1 MLTIFP
7 LKSVAK
13 TVDYFQSPDN
23 YYVKDGIQGVWFGEG
38 AKLLN
43 LEGDV
48 KSKDFVSVLK
58 GKLSTDITME
68 TTTKKRRLGY
78 DLTFSAPKSVSI
90 LALIG
95 KDERVLNAH
104 RKAVDATLK
113 YIEEHYAATR
123 VKREGETSIENT
135 GNLLLAKFEH
145 IETRELDP
153 GLHTHSTIMN
163 ATYRSDQKWRTLH
176 FDEVYDDKKLL
187 DAIYIGQL
195 VQYLM
200 QSGYEITQTSEKATF
215 ELKGFAEHLIKNFSK
230 RRQQI
235 EAELEKKGL
244 SGGKAA
250 QIANFNTRKDKQK
263 IDLKELE
270 ARWVAELQQCDC
282 SLEWL
287 KDYSDK
293 ALARG
298 PVLPPNPYYLA
309 NQAITKAAKELG
321 EWHSV
326 FTIKKLK
333 ELAGGLSISNYSPM
347 LLDKVIADQFKNGEL
362 LSLTNDLCTTQTSRD
377 LEMLNVINM
386 KQGRNKIFPM
396 FSKLAANY
404 LVTKAAAKESQETLK
419 ILLTNTDREIVVTA
433 KNAPNYVTTMHSFI
447 ALSVQYGFRSRGI
460 TQTFKRTAEMSE
472 ELGLKRVQT
481 IKGFLMSCAI
491 RAEKI
496 KEQPIPSYNLPRA
509 KQIWI
514 LDFHSSISASQ
525 LNEIQNYAKE
535 FGARIIWAN
544 KVNKPQAAINALINF
559 GIKQCNLDKDHSKTM
574 SALTVHPTLN
584 NSIDVTHNPIT
595 KDDWQTSTADALLH
609 WATHKYQQH
618 NAVFALKDLQLELFS
633 LGLTVSKEV
642 LQSQLDL
649 ALKQKSLIDVQD
661 QSGELITTKETINLE
676 QACLRLVTNS
686 KNTVAKIVD
695 EEKILLPKHLTKG
708 QQAAINLTLTTQDRV
723 IGIQGIAGAGK
734 TTMLRSLN
742 QLCKDANFEIIGL
755 TPTTAAKERVQ
766 DGSKNLTSQDLLL
779 KAGIKTLT
787 TRKFLIDSEKL
798 LNKDPTLA
806 KLEYGTNKLL
816 VLDEASFVST
826 AEMLALLT
834 KVIQLNTRIIV
845 MGDNKQLSSVENGR
859 IFYLMLG
866 SEMVAVVMKEN
877 VRFKTVKAL
886 TVMQHI
892 YKNQISQA
900 LERLGDSL
908 IEIPDHQERLMKM
921 AELYLQKTP
930 EEQQNT
936 LLITPEHSDRKLV
949 NQLIRQGLQ
958 TNGQLTGSELA
969 CHNLTQ
975 VKLTKAEQQK
985 IFYFQAQD
993 FIVFFK
999 IPNNFQA
1006 KINEYYQVTLKNL
1019 EDRTLTLEDLKTREQ
1034 LIWSPED
1041 QTSVINVY
1049 RQEERKLMQ
1058 NDRIRWLQNNETLGI
1073 CNGQTA
1079 IVLAVDNTNATFKLQ
1094 NDQTISLD
1102 LAKLAN
1108 QHWDHAYAATT
1119 FVAQGADQ
1127 QAIAL
1132 AKGAYYQELTT
1143 KKIKINDV
1151 LMAKVASESNKV
1163 ISTWVHVVEINKD
1176 YIAKAQDRD
1185 GNILTIDLKQSP
1197 IDLYIKN
1204 QAIWQCCFDPET
1216 RKKSEIPKLTSVSEF
1231 LVSVTRGDKVI
1242 VLVDHIESYEHALKQ
1257 RITGARSAMEYLDPN
1272 KKEVRAKVDQMTAN
1286 ITGQAIEDTKEE
1298 HITDHKP
1305 DVVKN
1310 SLYKNHKVT
1319 IEQVIDK
1326 LHSNIL
1332 QHATNWLG
1340 QPQKV
1345 MSNEARWGKK
1355 GSLVV
1360 KLSGEKAGYWHDF
1373 ESGKGGKNLLSLYT
1387 ERFNRDF
1394 KTAINELSNA
1404 LYIDPNNKL
1413 FAKTATI
1420 SAKQSSTKV
1429 TTLDFKKIKYINKVY
1444 DSGVAIFGT
1453 LAEKYLREFRCITG
1467 NIPND
1472 FRFCAKLKHPDLNRF
1487 VPALL
1492 APIKNK
1498 EDQIQG
1504 IVRIFLNKDGGKLN
1518 STYIDN
1524 NGNTQSATV
1533 KANLGSVVNAAVVI
1547 NQGNNNNTIY
1557 IAEGIETALSIA
1569 QAKPAEKVVAALS
1582 VSNLKNVPLL
1592 TETQKVVL
1600 CADYDG
1606 ANAISTK
1613 ALLAA
1618 ANFYKER
1625 GLQVAI
1631 AYPENIPGMSKVDFN
1646 DVLKHLGTLSITRS
1660 LQNANV
1666 VPQKLPEV
1674 TKAME
1679 LNNLSTTKMPGV
1691 NKELTR

>member
-1 MLTIFP
+1 M
-7 LKSVAK
+7 
-13 TVDYFQSPDN
+13 
-23 YYVKDGIQGVWFGEG
+23 
-38 AKLLN
+38 
-43 LEGDV
+43 
-48 KSKDFVSVLK
+48 
-58 GKLSTDITME
+58 
-68 TTTKKRRLGY
+68 
-78 DLTFSAPKSVSI
+78 
-90 LALIG
+90 
-95 KDERVLNAH
+95 
-104 RKAVDATLK
+104 
-113 YIEEHYAATR
+113 
-123 VKREGETSIENT
+123 
-135 GNLLLAKFEH
+135 
-145 IETRELDP
+145 
-153 GLHTHSTIMN
+153 
-163 ATYRSDQKWRTLH
+163 
-176 FDEVYDDKKLL
+176 
-187 DAIYIGQL
+187 
-195 VQYLM
+195 
-200 QSGYEITQTSEKATF
+200 
-215 ELKGFAEHLIKNFSK
+215 
-230 RRQQI
+230 
-235 EAELEKKGL
+235 
-244 SGGKAA
+244 
-250 QIANFNTRKDKQK
+250 
-263 IDLKELE
+263 
-270 ARWVAELQQCDC
+270 
-282 SLEWL
+282 
-287 KDYSDK
+287 
-293 ALARG
+293 
-298 PVLPPNPYYLA
+298 
-309 NQAITKAAKELG
+309 
-321 EWHSV
+321 
-326 FTIKKLK
+326 
-333 ELAGGLSISNYSPM
+333 
-347 LLDKVIADQFKNGEL
+347 
-362 LSLTNDLCTTQTSRD
+362 
-377 LEMLNVINM
+377 
-386 KQGRNKIFPM
+386 
-396 FSKLAANY
+396 
-404 LVTKAAAKESQETLK
+404 
-419 ILLTNTDREIVVTA
+419 
-433 KNAPNYVTTMHSFI
+433 
-447 ALSVQYGFRSRGI
+447 
-460 TQTFKRTAEMSE
+460 
-472 ELGLKRVQT
+472 
-481 IKGFLMSCAI
+481 
-491 RAEKI
+491 
-496 KEQPIPSYNLPRA
+496 
-509 KQIWI
+509 
-514 LDFHSSISASQ
+514 
-525 LNEIQNYAKE
+525 
-535 FGARIIWAN
+535 
-544 KVNKPQAAINALINF
+544 
-559 GIKQCNLDKDHSKTM
+559 
-574 SALTVHPTLN
+574 
-584 NSIDVTHNPIT
+584 
-595 KDDWQTSTADALLH
+595 
-609 WATHKYQQH
+609 
-618 NAVFALKDLQLELFS
+618 
-633 LGLTVSKEV
+633 
-642 LQSQLDL
+642 
-649 ALKQKSLIDVQD
+649 
-661 QSGELITTKETINLE
+661 
-676 QACLRLVTNS
+676 
-686 KNTVAKIVD
+686 
-695 EEKILLPKHLTKG
+695 
-708 QQAAINLTLTTQDRV
+708 
-723 IGIQGIAGAGK
+723 
-734 TTMLRSLN
+734 
-742 QLCKDANFEIIGL
+742 
-755 TPTTAAKERVQ
+755 
-766 DGSKNLTSQDLLL
+766 
-779 KAGIKTLT
+779 
-787 TRKFLIDSEKL
+787 
-798 LNKDPTLA
+798 
-806 KLEYGTNKLL
+806 
-816 VLDEASFVST
+816 
-826 AEMLALLT
+826 
-834 KVIQLNTRIIV
+834 
-845 MGDNKQLSSVENGR
+845 
-859 IFYLMLG
+859 
-866 SEMVAVVMKEN
+866 
-877 VRFKTVKAL
+877 
-886 TVMQHI
+886 
-892 YKNQISQA
+892 
-900 LERLGDSL
+900 
-908 IEIPDHQERLMKM
+908 
-921 AELYLQKTP
+921 
-930 EEQQNT
+930 
-936 LLITPEHSDRKLV
+936 
-949 NQLIRQGLQ
+949 
-958 TNGQLTGSELA
+958 
-969 CHNLTQ
+969 
-975 VKLTKAEQQK
+975 TKAEQQK

-999 IPNNFQA
+999 TPNNFQA

-1132 AKGAYYQELTT
+1132 AKGAYYQEITT

-1151 LMAKVASESNKV
+1151 LMAKVGSESNKV

-1216 RKKSEIPKLTSVSEF
+1216 RKKSEIPKLTSISEF

-1272 KKEVRAKVDQMTAN
+1272 KKAVRAKVDQMTAN
-1286 ITGQAIEDTKEE
+1286 ITGQAIEETKEE
-1298 HITDHKP
+1298 HNQDHKP
-1305 DVVKN
+1305 NVVKN

-1373 ESGKGGKNLLSLYT
+1373 EADKGGKNLLSLYT

-1404 LYIDPNNKL
+1404 LYIVPDNKL
-1413 FAKTATI
+1413 FANTATI
-1420 SAKQSSTKV
+1420 HAKQPPTKV
-1429 TTLDFKKIKYINKVY
+1429 ATLDLKKIKYINKVY
-1444 DSGVAIFGT
+1444 DSGVAISGT
-1453 LAEKYLREFRCITG
+1453 LAEKYLREFRCVTG

-1472 FRFCAKLKHPDLNRF
+1472 FRFCAKLKHPDLNKF

-1606 ANAISTK
+1606 ANAISNK

-1625 GLQVAI
+1625 ALQVAI

-1666 VPQKLPEV
+1666 VPQKLPEI
-1674 TKAME
+1674 TKATE